1 MNRDPAFAGVAAGFI
16 PNDVTRHTMTIL
28 VHTHWVALAMA
39 AVAATTDHRSGTIPN
54 WLTLPPLFLGPAVF
68 FYVHG
73 VPGLLS
79 SLAGLIVCG
88 LIPALLYWKDAIG
101 GGDVKLF
108 AALGA
113 VVGLEMGLEAQLIS
127 YIAAWLYSL
136 VRLGIDRKLGT
147 SLRSSLFLLLNPLL
161 PKSRRR
167 EIKREL
173 LTSVRLG
180 GAILVGTAI
189 TVLLRHPDLWSGWWS

>member
-1 MNRDPAFAGVAAGFI
+1 
-16 PNDVTRHTMTIL
+16 
-28 VHTHWVALAMA
+28 MA
-39 AVAATTDHRSGTIPN
+39 AIAATTDHRSGTIPN
-54 WLTLPPLFLGPAVF
+54 WLTLPPLVLGPAVF
-68 FYVHG
+68 FYVGG

-79 SLAGLIVCG
+79 ALAGLLVCG

-127 YIAAWLYSL
+127 YIAAWLYAL
-136 VRLGIDRKLGT
+136 VRLAIDRKLGAT
-147 SLRSSLFLLLNPLL
+147 LKNSFFLLMNPVL
-161 PKSRRR
+161 PRNRRR
-167 EIKREL
+167 EIKREFM
-173 LTSVRLG
+173 TSVRLG

-189 TVLLRHPDLWSGWWS
+189 AVVLRHPSLWSRWWS